1 MATVKK
7 KLKAFGGQAWQLF
20 KWSIPSAL
28 MYLSAGVMLM
38 MPTLND
44 NQMVWDSGKLT
55 LTLVFGLV
63 AVVYNALVTY
73 GLGGTGYE
81 TLVSGNVKR
90 ASMDDY
96 GGGFK
101 MSSHNYA
108 KEYRNWK
115 GFAIGAFTAL
125 YTLVFGVLF
134 GCNQEAINAETA
146 STGISALLLIGF
158 FISGWILMPLYYLN
172 ASGVAVS
179 YFVACAFAIV
189 PIAVSG
195 AFYILGAYG
204 KRNKA
209 LKKQRIAEQVA
220 AAKEMREKKI
230 NYGGLPGTKPKK
242 RK

>member
-1 MATVKK
+1 MGTATK

-28 MYLSAGVMLM
+28 MYICAGTMLM
-38 MPTLND
+38 MFTLD
-44 NQMVWDSGKLT
+44 DDQMVWDSGKLM
-55 LTLVFGLV
+55 LTIVFGLAAV
-63 AVVYNALVTY
+63 AYNALVTY
-73 GLGGTGYE
+73 GFGGTGYE
-81 TLVSGNVKR
+81 MLVSGNVKR
-90 ASMDDY
+90 VSMDDY

-101 MSSHNYA
+101 ISSHKYVQ
-108 KEYRNWK
+108 EYRVWK
-115 GFAIGAFTAL
+115 GFTIGAFTAL

-146 STGISALLLIGF
+146 STGISTLLLIGF

-172 ASGVAVS
+172 ASGVAIS

-209 LKKQRIAEQVA
+209 LKQQMIAER
-220 AAKEMREKKI
+220 AAKAEATKEKKI